1 MNGVDKGKLMRK
13 TVLFFLLLFFQLG
26 RWEAGW
32 GPSGGSD
39 YSNPT
44 LGFLLLGN
52 EPGTCSRG
60 DGDRC

>member
-13 TVLFFLLLFFQLG
+13 TVLVYLLFFQLR

-32 GPSGGSD
+32 RPSGGSD

-44 LGFLLLGN
+44 LSFLLLGN